1 MQRHFF
7 AENRRKG
14 LLGQIVERR
23 PEAAGGDDDVRTVA
37 RGLDDMAQTGRVV
50 ADDRL
55 IKYVDAQLGKALRD
69 QLRIRVYDVAEQDLR
84 SDCNKF
90 CVHCNF
96 SFVGIG
102 SARTRRHMILD
113 KSAALP
119 RFYSAA
125 RAAAARPRP
134 LCGREGVIRFGF
146 PGNQIGI

>member
-1 MQRHFF
+1 MQRHFL

-50 ADDRL
+50 ADNRL
-55 IKYVDAQLGKALRD
+55 VKYVDAQLGKTLRD
-69 QLRIRVYDVAEQDLR
+69 QLRIRVHDVAEQDLR

-90 CVHCNF
+90 CVQCNF

-102 SARTRRHMILD
+102 SACTHCHMILD

-134 LCGREGVIRFGF
+134 PCGREGVIRFGF
-146 PGNQIGI
+146 LGNQIGI